1 MSTFKIL
8 LLKVYKA
15 LKLKQSLRLGNQNSV
30 DLNSIFPIVLQF
42 VNSFSMFDFLAQW
55 EKRVFGS
62 PRILMQENSSFQP
75 TLERHSKTILF
86 SPFSINFV
94 RAPELWSF

>member
-42 VNSFSMFDFLAQW
+42 VNSFSMFDFLAQ
-55 EKRVFGS
+55 
-62 PRILMQENSSFQP
+62 
-75 TLERHSKTILF
+75 
-86 SPFSINFV
+86 
-94 RAPELWSF
+94 